1 MLSSHL
7 RIYNR
12 AVREE
17 KKKKTLTVAGT
28 IQMFS
33 SYQIH
38 VIYPQSTIKK
48 LCPTQAYALDVASFF
63 FLFFYSSFFLSRI
76 KQSNE
81 KIALRSESMFLF
93 SPYEVKM

>member
-1 MLSSHL
+1 
-7 RIYNR
+7 
-12 AVREE
+12 
-17 KKKKTLTVAGT
+17 
-28 IQMFS
+28 MFS

-63 FLFFYSSFFLSRI
+63 FFSSFFLSRI

-93 SPYEVKM
+93 SPYEVKCSYYHSLLASVPL